1 MSAKHTGILLD
12 SSYDLAIK
20 VVRDAT
26 GMILHGV
33 MVGSIINQEAAL
45 VLACQQGEIK
55 EDPILGASLTK
66 FVRGKYN
73 ASQIE
78 QRIRTNLARVDINY
92 DDYKDSIITT
102 IKTSE

>member
-1 MSAKHTGILLD
+1 MSVKHVGILLD
-12 SSYDLAIK
+12 SSFDLAIK
-20 VVRDAT
+20 VLRDANGLIT
-26 GMILHGV
+26 QGV

-45 VLACQQGEIK
+45 VLMCQQGEIK
-55 EDPILGASLTK
+55 EDPLIGASLTK

-78 QRIRTNLARVDINY
+78 QRIRTNLLRVSINY

-102 IKTSE
+102 IKTTE